1 MQESHAV
8 KPDVTE
14 FVADDIQLSGID
26 TIIPKHNMDTKNKVE
41 QFEKFMMTDP
51 EAKNEEWWK
60 SLKKAKFNLTGH
72 SFKDTKIYPESVRKL
87 SVET

>member
-1 MQESHAV
+1 
-8 KPDVTE
+8 
-14 FVADDIQLSGID
+14 
-26 TIIPKHNMDTKNKVE
+26 
-41 QFEKFMMTDP
+41 MMTDP